1 MPQFKQIALKE
12 CKEAINKFSTN
23 ATGLSGEL
31 FAFLAQDNLLKWLG
45 KLTEST
51 ATIYDKALDAEYLK
65 THIGGGDHRLFD
77 GGHDIFN
84 AWTRVKDA
92 SHDDSFQQ
100 EVLGYVSALWKDV
113 TTVKG
118 LPFTTVSKE
127 NFEAWIGKLDWI
139 PGVDR
144 KYLYDLCSFDAF
156 EILSVALG
164 AVAVVFALKKKDQK
178 KLAEIL
184 GSMSIIAIISA
195 NPVMGIFII
204 ATACYAYKKKSM
216 EFDKVAFGKSAAV
229 SIFSMALFGV
239 LGLPVLL
246 QLTVVIVASALFKTQ
261 VLDNAA
267 LHKFIKEDIFNEAK
281 ENMAEIRAFASD
293 IYENIGDR
301 AKGKKKTQTEAS

>member
-1 MPQFKQIALKE
+1 MD
-12 CKEAINKFSTN
+12 KFSTN
-23 ATGLSGEL
+23 ATELSGSL
-31 FAFLAQDNLLKWLG
+31 FAFLAQENLLKWSES
-45 KLTEST
+45 LTKSSS
-51 ATIYDKALDAEYLK
+51 TIYDKALDAEYLK

-84 AWTRVKDA
+84 AWTRVRDA
-92 SHDDSFQQ
+92 SPDDSFQQ
-100 EVLGYVSALWKDV
+100 EVLGYISALWKDV

-118 LPFTTVSKE
+118 LPFTNVSKE
-127 NFEAWIGKLDWI
+127 NFEVWVDKLDWI

-184 GSMSIIAIISA
+184 GSMSIISIISA

-204 ATACYAYKKKSM
+204 ATACYAYKRKSM
-216 EFDKVAFGKSAAV
+216 EFDKVAFSKSAAV
-229 SIFSMALFGV
+229 SVFSMALFGV

-246 QLTVVIVASALFKTQ
+246 QLTIVIVASALFKAQ

-267 LHKFIKEDIFNEAK
+267 LHKFIKEDILNKAK
-281 ENMAEIRAFASD
+281 ENMTEIRALVSD
-293 IYENIGDR
+293 IHENIGD
-301 AKGKKKTQTEAS
+301 KTKRREKNQTKAS